1 MHLCLQFQLTHIQKR
16 VLFRCTPYKFISCI
30 ESKVI
35 LILLLLYII
44 ELIVDEGEFIF
55 SIFKE
60 IYFLIS
66 SFQIVKTIHLQE
78 IK

>member
-1 MHLCLQFQLTHIQKR
+1 MGNAVSSLRIARSLDFWI
-16 VLFRCTPYKFISCI
+16 FFEWYKM
-30 ESKVI
+30 KVKYT
-35 LILLLLYII
+35 LASTMMSMMKVKL
-44 ELIVDEGEFIF
+44 IF